1 MGSEDHWIGNDFTRA
16 LGVDESVPGELGII
30 LNIN

>member
-1 MGSEDHWIGNDFTRA
+1 MGAEDHRIGNNFTRA
-16 LGVDESVPGELGII
+16 LGIDESVPGELGII